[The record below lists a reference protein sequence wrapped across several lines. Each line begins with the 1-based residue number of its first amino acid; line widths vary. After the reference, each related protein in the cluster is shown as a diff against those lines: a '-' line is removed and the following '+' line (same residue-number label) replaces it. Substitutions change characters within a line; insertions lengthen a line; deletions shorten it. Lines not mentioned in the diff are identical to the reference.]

1 MKVIFLKD
9 VKGQGKKGEIKE
21 VKDGYGMN
29 FKLVG
34 RGLPKEMVLDSY
46 MYYLVKDEHREFIR
60 NKIEKTL
67 VALTGKR

>member
-1 MKVIFLKD
+1 
-9 VKGQGKKGEIKE
+9 
-21 VKDGYGMN
+21 MN

-46 MYYLVKDEHREFIR
+46 MYYMVKDEHREFIR